1 MDFAR
6 DDVVSG
12 ALVVSEDAGGGD
24 ASEIDDNQQLLRKIL
39 EKLTYVEAYVKSTGV
54 VPGRGG
60 AHAVG
65 VQQHGSML
73 AFTYAES
80 DGTGAAQPEPQAGE
94 PHQLQAGA
102 ISLLGEADRT
112 LGAEDAVVRQGQ
124 QARADARERTVQ
136 ESLAAREHSVMAAL
150 AAQSLDAE
158 ELFVPESLAARG
170 HSVTAALEAQSLDAE
185 ELFVPVT
192 GQPNDEKKKKKKK
205 EKQAVVPARCGEADP
220 QPMDCGIPPFGA
232 SQRLMWTV
240 CILSMFVCVAGA
252 LQGIGGL
259 HSAGSMPAEVAAEL
273 FMDGHGRVWYYPEP
287 VEVTFWMHE
296 IDGWELRLREAVD
309 MLTAGTYEDNA
320 AGFGDEDEYV
330 D

>member
-1 MDFAR
+1 
-6 DDVVSG
+6 
-12 ALVVSEDAGGGD
+12 
-24 ASEIDDNQQLLRKIL
+24 
-39 EKLTYVEAYVKSTGV
+39 
-54 VPGRGG
+54 
-60 AHAVG
+60 
-65 VQQHGSML
+65 ML
-73 AFTYAES
+73 AE
-80 DGTGAAQPEPQAGE
+80 
-94 PHQLQAGA
+94 
-102 ISLLGEADRT
+102 R
-112 LGAEDAVVRQGQ
+112 AVQ
-124 QARADARERTVQ
+124 
-136 ESLAAREHSVMAAL
+136 
-150 AAQSLDAE
+150 
-158 ELFVPESLAARG
+158 ESLAARG

-273 FMDGHGRVWYYPEP
+273 FMDGHGRALLP
-287 VEVTFWMHE
+287 T
-296 IDGWELRLREAVD
+296 DGGAATAGGELAAGG
-309 MLTAGTYEDNA
+309 AGTYEDNA